1 VNVGVVGAGIFGL
14 SSALECARRGHRVTV
29 FDRALP
35 PADDAASTDRSK
47 ALRFEYGGECPLYVP
62 LVAEARE
69 RYRALEKGWARPLY
83 VETGVL
89 ALAATFDET
98 RHEFLSYNYLVEHGW
113 PIEAWTPAEA
123 LKRFPQ
129 FSYDGIDAVTW
140 NPQGGYVRAAEA
152 VRATLAALREAGGV
166 VVAPAR
172 VAGVDE
178 SGPFARVTL
187 AGSLERLEFDAVVVC
202 AGPWFRTLVPG
213 RDDFVTPTRQYVTY
227 YRPPDSQAARF
238 APPSFPVW
246 MHDLVETGWYGM
258 PLEDGLLK
266 VAHHHPGGAA
276 DPDAPRVVAPEDR
289 AASRA
294 FVSRH
299 IPAISAE
306 WYAEDKG
313 CLYAMTDDGHFVV
326 DLVPGCARTF
336 VAGGGSGH
344 GFKLGPAVGRLAAD
358 LVESGVPPVSSFRFD
373 AVRTGRVA

>member
-1 VNVGVVGAGIFGL
+1 VNVGIVGAGIFGL
-14 SSALECARRGHRVTV
+14 SSALELARRGHRVTV

-35 PADDAASTDRSK
+35 PADDAASSDRSK

-62 LVAEARE
+62 LVAEARDK
-69 RYRALEKGWARPLY
+69 YRALERGAPRPLY

-113 PIEAWTPAEA
+113 PIESWTPSEA
-123 LKRFPQ
+123 LRRFPQ
-129 FSYDGIDAVTW
+129 FSYDGIEAVTW
-140 NPQGGYVRAAEA
+140 NPQGGYVRALEA
-152 VRATLAALREAGGV
+152 VLATLAALREAGGV

-178 SGPFARVTL
+178 SGVLARVTL

-213 RDDFVTPTRQYVTY
+213 REDFVTPTRQYVTY
-227 YRPPDSQAARF
+227 YRPPSLDAPRF

-258 PLEDGLLK
+258 PLEDGLVK
-266 VAHHHPGGAA
+266 VAHHHPGALA
-276 DPDAPRVVAPEDR
+276 DPDAPRVVSDSERD
-289 AASRA
+289 ASRA
-294 FVSRH
+294 FVARH
-299 IPAISAE
+299 IPAMSVD

-326 DLVPGCARTF
+326 DLVPGRTRTF

-344 GFKLGPAVGRLAAD
+344 GFKLGPAVGRLAAE
-358 LVESGVPPVSSFRFD
+358 LVESGVAPVSSFRFD